1 MKDRQDLEDLARD
14 FVELWQ
20 EHLAT
25 TLSDPA
31 LAQWATMWLAGMPHD
46 ATATGTAATADA
58 PDALGERLDDLASRI
73 ARCEERLDLL
83 EQQCCPAGG
92 TTESRPSRR

>member
-1 MKDRQDLEDLARD
+1 MKDKQDLEELARD

-31 LAQWATMWLAGMPHD
+31 LARWAAMWLAGMPHD
-46 ATATGTAATADA
+46 AAGTAAIGDA
-58 PDALGERLDDLASRI
+58 PCSPGERPGDLASRI

-83 EQQCCPAGG
+83 EQQRDGTGG
-92 TTESRPSRR
+92 TTEPGTSRG

>member
-1 MKDRQDLEDLARD
+1 MKERQDLEDLARD

-31 LAQWATMWLAGMPHD
+31 LAEWATMWLAGMSRD
-46 ATATGTAATADA
+46 ATGTAATADA
-58 PDALGERLDDLASRI
+58 PGTLGERLDDLASRI

-83 EQQCCPAGG
+83 EQQCCPAGE
-92 TTESRPSRR
+92 TAEPRPSRR

>member
-1 MKDRQDLEDLARD
+1 MKDKQDLEDLARD

-20 EHLAT
+20 EHLAA

-31 LAQWATMWLAGMPHD
+31 LAKWATMWLAGMPHD
-46 ATATGTAATADA
+46 ATGTTAIGDA
-58 PDALGERLDDLASRI
+58 PDSLGERLDDLASRI

-83 EQQCCPAGG
+83 EQQGRPSGG
-92 TTESRPSRR
+92 TVEPRPSRR